1 VAVGGH
7 EDAVSGPVFPVF
19 FLQQLTEEE
28 KGDGRL
34 RGVAGLG
41 DDIDRKVPVP
51 DIVQQLRH
59 GVGGEGVAGEKDL
72 RGLPGQQV
80 IVRGGQQLQQGA
92 GAEVGPADADDDEH
106 IGLLADD
113 LRGLQQALDLLA
125 VIGLRQFDPTG
136 ELPPQAVAS
145 LQ

>member
-1 VAVGGH
+1 MW
-7 EDAVSGPVFPVF
+7 
-19 FLQQLTEEE
+19 
-28 KGDGRL
+28 
-34 RGVAGLG
+34 
-41 DDIDRKVPVP
+41 
-51 DIVQQLRH
+51 
-59 GVGGEGVAGEKDL
+59 
-72 RGLPGQQV
+72 
-80 IVRGGQQLQQGA
+80 GGQQLQQGA

-125 VIGLRQFDPTG
+125 IIGLRQFDPTG